1 MKRIDDKG
9 ITLISLVTTI
19 VILVILA
26 SIATYSGIGV
36 IKQTQF
42 TKFSTQLKMMQTQ
55 VNELYDK
62 YSNNQTIDVA
72 GKKYTG
78 TEIANIGKEISTLSQ
93 KTKVFNESASGIT
106 DSTGYK
112 YYDKDTIKALNIE
125 GLDEEEY
132 FVNVS
137 KRSVISYD
145 GMEYEGKTY
154 YTIDQLP
161 DGLYNVDYKVNT
173 GKPTFDVN
181 YEKTEN
187 NKYKITISNINY
199 GGNIDK
205 WQVKYQKEG
214 QDYWGTSEDYSIIVA
229 EEGKYKIYIEN
240 GNISSAEKEIKVR
253 NLPTGIERTNTT
265 IQDSL
270 GNQVVVPAGFKIVN
284 PDDNVEDG
292 IIIEDV
298 SHENTKGSQ
307 FVWIPVGDVK
317 TKNKGTINIELNRYT
332 FDSNGN
338 ETKQGANKIDNI
350 YTEDTAAKH
359 DNNYKNT
366 IAKDIED
373 FKSKAES
380 SHGYYIGRYEARTAN
395 ERSGSTTDDNLK
407 QITTK
412 PSDYVYNY
420 VTQPQAATLSRGMY
434 AEAPFESDLVNSYAW
449 DTATL
454 FLQTFDNRANKETL
468 KIYSKQTSLNTNSDG
483 LASKGTNNLTE
494 ASKKDKICNVY
505 DMASN
510 CLEWSTETYSRSRYP
525 CTPRG
530 GLYYSSSYTSGRYGD
545 GPASSNDYNSF
556 RPILYL
562 GNSTLDSNGL
572 DTITG
577 NETEN
582 TTVQD
587 SLGNQV
593 VVPAG
598 FEVVNPKDNV
608 EDGIVV
614 RDKTHTKT
622 AGSEFVWI
630 PVGDVKTK
638 NKGKINIE
646 LKRYVFN
653 EDGTVNDE
661 LTKTKPGDELK
672 TSANVSVYYTE
683 GLENSSTTNTHAKNI
698 EIFKSKAEGSHGYYI
713 GRYEAR
719 DKDSIFKRTS
729 SSSKTNKL
737 VCTADNYVY
746 NYVTQSQAATLS
758 RGMYTGTPFES
769 DLVNSYAWDTATLF
783 LQTFDNRTN
792 KDSLKKYSIQT
803 SLNTNSDGLATQG
816 TNKLD
821 TSKQD
826 KICNV
831 YDMASNCIEWS
842 TETSRYSNYPCTQ
855 RGGAYNGSYYTS
867 IRGLS
872 TMSGSDNNYSFRP
885 ILYL

>member
-93 KTKVFNESASGIT
+93 KTKVFTSSASGIT

-173 GKPTFDVN
+173 GKPIFDVN

-317 TKNKGTINIELNRYT
+317 TRDKGTINIELNRYT
-332 FDSNGN
+332 FDSNGK
-338 ETKQGANKIDNI
+338 ETKQGTNKIDNY
-350 YTEDTAAKH
+350 YTEDTAANH

-366 IAKDIED
+366 IAKNIDD
-373 FKSKAES
+373 FKIKTKS
-380 SHGYYIGRYEARTAN
+380 SHGYYIGRYEARTAT
-395 ERSGSTTDDNLK
+395 EREFPASLT

-412 PSDYVYNY
+412 PNEYIYNY
-420 VTQPQAATLSRGMY
+420 ISQPQAATLSREMY
-434 AEAPFESDLVNSYAW
+434 AGTTFESDLVNSYAW

-454 FLQTFDNRANKETL
+454 FFQTFGDNPK
-468 KIYSKQTSLNTNSDG
+468 YSMQNSLNSS
-483 LASKGTNNLTE
+483 LANKGTNNLTE
-494 ASKKDKICNVY
+494 ASKIDKICNVY

-510 CLEWSTETYSRSRYP
+510 CSEWTTETCEDSDDHLSGAQ
-525 CTPRG
+525 RG
-530 GLYYSSSYTSGRYGD
+530 GLYLNNSWYMSNRKNM
-545 GPASSNDYNSF
+545 GPRLRRRDYFIPPNL
-556 RPILYL
+556 IL
-562 GNSTLDSNGL
+562 
-572 DTITG
+572 
-577 NETEN
+577 
-582 TTVQD
+582 V
-587 SLGNQV
+587 
-593 VVPAG
+593 
-598 FEVVNPKDNV
+598 
-608 EDGIVV
+608 
-614 RDKTHTKT
+614 
-622 AGSEFVWI
+622 
-630 PVGDVKTK
+630 
-638 NKGKINIE
+638 E
-646 LKRYVFN
+646 LK
-653 EDGTVNDE
+653 
-661 LTKTKPGDELK
+661 K
-672 TSANVSVYYTE
+672 
-683 GLENSSTTNTHAKNI
+683 
-698 EIFKSKAEGSHGYYI
+698 
-713 GRYEAR
+713 
-719 DKDSIFKRTS
+719 
-729 SSSKTNKL
+729 
-737 VCTADNYVY
+737 
-746 NYVTQSQAATLS
+746 
-758 RGMYTGTPFES
+758 
-769 DLVNSYAWDTATLF
+769 
-783 LQTFDNRTN
+783 
-792 KDSLKKYSIQT
+792 
-803 SLNTNSDGLATQG
+803 
-816 TNKLD
+816 
-821 TSKQD
+821 
-826 KICNV
+826 
-831 YDMASNCIEWS
+831 
-842 TETSRYSNYPCTQ
+842 
-855 RGGAYNGSYYTS
+855 
-867 IRGLS
+867 
-872 TMSGSDNNYSFRP
+872 
-885 ILYL
+885 

>member
-154 YTIDQLP
+154 YTINQLP
-161 DGLYNVDYKVNT
+161 DGLYNVGYQANS

-187 NKYKITISNINY
+187 NKYKITISNTNY
-199 GGNIDK
+199 DGKIDK

-240 GNISSAEKEIKVR
+240 GNIKSDEKEIKVR

-317 TKNKGTINIELNRYT
+317 TRDKGTINIELKRYVFNSDGT
-332 FDSNGN
+332 VNADLSKTEPGDQLKTSTSSSYYFTEGLENSQ
-338 ETKQGANKIDNI
+338 TDN
-350 YTEDTAAKH
+350 THAK
-359 DNNYKNT
+359 N
-366 IAKDIED
+366 IAIFRK
-373 FKSKAES
+373 KAEG
-380 SHGYYIGRYEARTAN
+380 SHGYYIGRYEARTAT
-395 ERSGSTTDDNLK
+395 ERSSTTTDDKLT

-412 PSDYVYNY
+412 PNDYVYNY
-420 VTQPQAATLSRGMY
+420 ITQPQAATLSRGMY
-434 AEAPFESDLVNSYAW
+434 AGTPFESDLVNSYAW

-454 FLQTFDNRANKETL
+454 FLQTFGNNPK
-468 KIYSKQTSLNTNSDG
+468 YSTQTSLNSSFANQ
-483 LASKGTNNLTE
+483 GTNNLTDT
-494 ASKKDKICNVY
+494 SKQDNICNIY

-510 CLEWSTETYSRSRYP
+510 CLEWSTETCSDSGYN
-525 CTPRG
+525 CALRG
-530 GLYYSSSYTSGRYGD
+530 GYYAISSFYASTRFYRTMAGGNYG
-545 GPASSNDYNSF
+545 SF

-562 GNSTLDSNGL
+562 GDSTLDSNGL

-614 RDKTHTKT
+614 RDKTHTNT

-653 EDGTVNDE
+653 EDGTVNKE
-661 LTKTKPGDELK
+661 LTKTKPGDELR
-672 TSANVSVYYTE
+672 TSANNSVYYTE

-783 LQTFDNRTN
+783 LQTFGNN
-792 KDSLKKYSIQT
+792 PKYSIQT

-842 TETSRYSNYPCTQ
+842 TETSRYSNYPCAQ
-855 RGGAYNGSYYTS
+855 RGGAYNSSYYTS

>member
-19 VILVILA
+19 VILLILA

-62 YSNNQTIDVA
+62 YSNNQTIEVA

-93 KTKVFNESASGIT
+93 KTKVFNASASGIT

-199 GGNIDK
+199 DGNIDK

-240 GNISSAEKEIKVR
+240 GNIKSDEKEILVSR
-253 NLPTGIERTNTT
+253 LPTGEEKTNTT
-265 IQDSL
+265 IKDSL

-307 FVWIPVGDVK
+307 FVWIPVGTVIKEDK
-317 TKNKGTINIELNRYT
+317 TTVDIPLKRYVFNDNGTVNEELTKTELGDELRTYANASDYYTEGLENSETLNTHAKNIET
-332 FDSNGN
+332 
-338 ETKQGANKIDNI
+338 
-350 YTEDTAAKH
+350 
-359 DNNYKNT
+359 
-366 IAKDIED
+366 
-373 FKSKAES
+373 FKSKAEG
-380 SHGYYIGRYEARTAN
+380 SHGYYIGRYEARTAT
-395 ERSGSTTDDNLK
+395 ERSSSTTDDNLT

-412 PSDYVYNY
+412 PNDYVYNY

-434 AEAPFESDLVNSYAW
+434 
-449 DTATL
+449 
-454 FLQTFDNRANKETL
+454 
-468 KIYSKQTSLNTNSDG
+468 
-483 LASKGTNNLTE
+483 TE
-494 ASKKDKICNVY
+494 
-505 DMASN
+505 
-510 CLEWSTETYSRSRYP
+510 
-525 CTPRG
+525 
-530 GLYYSSSYTSGRYGD
+530 
-545 GPASSNDYNSF
+545 
-556 RPILYL
+556 
-562 GNSTLDSNGL
+562 
-572 DTITG
+572 
-577 NETEN
+577 
-582 TTVQD
+582 
-587 SLGNQV
+587 
-593 VVPAG
+593 
-598 FEVVNPKDNV
+598 
-608 EDGIVV
+608 
-614 RDKTHTKT
+614 
-622 AGSEFVWI
+622 
-630 PVGDVKTK
+630 
-638 NKGKINIE
+638 
-646 LKRYVFN
+646 
-653 EDGTVNDE
+653 
-661 LTKTKPGDELK
+661 
-672 TSANVSVYYTE
+672 
-683 GLENSSTTNTHAKNI
+683 
-698 EIFKSKAEGSHGYYI
+698 
-713 GRYEAR
+713 
-719 DKDSIFKRTS
+719 
-729 SSSKTNKL
+729 
-737 VCTADNYVY
+737 
-746 NYVTQSQAATLS
+746 
-758 RGMYTGTPFES
+758 TPFES
-769 DLVNSYAWDTATLF
+769 DLVNSYAWDTAILF
-783 LQTFDNRTN
+783 FQILGNN
-792 KDSLKKYSIQT
+792 SKYSQYRLCTGIRA
-803 SLNTNSDGLATQG
+803 SQG
-816 TNKLD
+816 TNNLAD

-831 YDMASNCIEWS
+831 YDMASNCWELS
-842 TETSRYSNYPCTQ
+842 TETSSDSLNPSVQ
-855 RGGAYNGSYYTS
+855 RGGYYDYYPYYCTSRRDILMTTGSS
-867 IRGLS
+867 I
-872 TMSGSDNNYSFRP
+872 NHSFRP

>member
-19 VILVILA
+19 VILLILT

-93 KTKVFNESASGIT
+93 KTKVFNASASGIT

-161 DGLYNVDYKVNT
+161 DGLYNVDYKVNA

-199 GGNIDK
+199 DGNIDK

-307 FVWIPVGDVK
+307 FVWIPVGNVK
-317 TKNKGTINIELNRYT
+317 TRDKGTINIELNRYT
-332 FDSNGN
+332 FDSNGK
-338 ETKQGANKIDNI
+338 ETKQGTNKIDNG
-350 YTEDTAAKH
+350 YTEDTAANH
-359 DNNYKNT
+359 NSSYGNT
-366 IAKDIED
+366 IAKDIDD
-373 FKSKAES
+373 FKTKAES
-380 SHGYYIGRYEARTAN
+380 SHGYYIGRYEARTTNQRTA
-395 ERSGSTTDDNLK
+395 STTDDKLT

-412 PSDYVYNY
+412 PNDYVYNY
-420 VTQPQAATLSRGMY
+420 VTQPQAAKLSREMY
-434 AEAPFESDLVNSYAW
+434 SGTPFESDLVNSYAW

-454 FLQTFDNRANKETL
+454 FLQTIDNRTTDKSQ
-468 KIYSKQTSLNTNSDG
+468 KYSIQTSLNTS
-483 LASKGTNNLTE
+483 LANKGTNNLTE
-494 ASKKDKICNVY
+494 AIKQDKICNVY

-510 CLEWSTETYSRSRYP
+510 CFEWTTETYRYGGLP
-525 CTPRG
+525 VTGRG
-530 GLYYSSSYTSGRYGD
+530 GNYYSSDCFTSYRY
-545 GPASSNDYNSF
+545 DYNAIDSRVGYSF

-562 GNSTLDSNGL
+562 ENSTLDGNGL

-598 FEVVNPKDNV
+598 FKVVNPKDNV

-614 RDKTHTKT
+614 RDKTHTNT

-630 PVGDVKTK
+630 PVGDIKTK

-719 DKDSIFKRTS
+719 DKDSIFERTS

-792 KDSLKKYSIQT
+792 KDSLKKYSVQT

-872 TMSGSDNNYSFRP
+872 AMSGSDNNYSFRP

>member
-55 VNELYDK
+55 ANELYDK

-199 GGNIDK
+199 DGNIDK

-240 GNISSAEKEIKVR
+240 GSIKSAEKEIKVIK
-253 NLPTGIERTNTT
+253 LPTGEEKTNTT

-317 TKNKGTINIELNRYT
+317 TRDKGTINIELNRYT
-332 FDSNGN
+332 FDSNGK
-338 ETKQGANKIDNI
+338 ETKQGTNKIDNG
-350 YTEDTAAKH
+350 YTEDTAANH
-359 DNNYKNT
+359 NSSYGNT
-366 IAKDIED
+366 IAKDIDD
-373 FKSKAES
+373 FKTKAES
-380 SHGYYIGRYEARTAN
+380 SHGYYIGRYEARTTT
-395 ERSGSTTDDNLK
+395 ERYDPTTDDELK

-412 PSDYVYNY
+412 PNDYVYNY
-420 VTQPQAATLSRGMY
+420 VTQPQAAALSRGMY
-434 AEAPFESDLVNSYAW
+434 AGTPFESDLVNSYAW

-454 FLQTFDNRANKETL
+454 FLQTFGNNPK
-468 KIYSKQTSLNTNSDG
+468 YSIKTSLNSDG
-483 LASKGTNNLTE
+483 LATQGTNKLDT
-494 ASKKDKICNVY
+494 SKKDKICNVY

-510 CLEWSTETYSRSRYP
+510 YREWSTETCSYGFGP
-525 CTPRG
+525 CTRRG
-530 GLYYSSSYTSGRYGD
+530 GFYDDNSTFTSTRLNYGTTNSF
-545 GPASSNDYNSF
+545 GGTSF
-556 RPILYL
+556 RPLLYL
-562 GNSTLDSNGL
+562 KNSTLDGNGL

-598 FEVVNPKDNV
+598 FEVVNPNDNV

-614 RDKTHTKT
+614 RDKTHTNT

-638 NKGKINIE
+638 NKGTINIE

-653 EDGTVNDE
+653 EDGTVNEE
-661 LTKTKPGDELK
+661 LTKIEPGDQLK
-672 TSANVSVYYTE
+672 TSSISGPYYYTE
-683 GLENSSTTNTHAKNI
+683 GLKNDETYNTHAKNI
-698 EIFKSKAEGSHGYYI
+698 VDFKTKAGSSHGYYI

-719 DKDSIFKRTS
+719 DKDSTAERTD
-729 SSSKTNKL
+729 SSSKTNQL

-746 NYVTQSQAATLS
+746 NYVKQSQAATLS

-792 KDSLKKYSIQT
+792 KDTLKVYSRQN
-803 SLNTNSDGLATQG
+803 SLNTGSLANKG
-816 TNKLD
+816 TNNLAEA
-821 TSKQD
+821 SKID

-842 TETSRYSNYPCTQ
+842 TETFSYNYPCTL
-855 RGGAYNGSYYTS
+855 RGSNYIPNSAYCCTSYRGSSGTNN
-867 IRGLS
+867 RG
-872 TMSGSDNNYSFRP
+872 DNDSFRP

>member
-19 VILVILA
+19 VILLILA

-62 YSNNQTIDVA
+62 YSNNQTIEVA

-93 KTKVFNESASGIT
+93 KTKVFNASASGIT

-154 YTIDQLP
+154 YTINQLP
-161 DGLYNVDYKVNT
+161 DGLYNVGYQANS

-199 GGNIDK
+199 DGNIDK

-240 GNISSAEKEIKVR
+240 GNIKSDEKEIKVR

-265 IQDSL
+265 IKDSL
-270 GNQVVVPAGFKIVN
+270 ENQVVVPAGFKIVN

-317 TKNKGTINIELNRYT
+317 TRDKGTINIDLNRYT
-332 FDSNGN
+332 FDSNGK
-338 ETKQGANKIDNI
+338 ETKQGSNI
-350 YTEDTAAKH
+350 IEKDWSEINTSTYGNITAKE
-359 DNNYKNT
+359 NIESEESGFRKS
-366 IAKDIED
+366 AKDN
-373 FKSKAES
+373 
-380 SHGYYIGRYEARTAN
+380 HGYYIGRYEARTN
-395 ERSGSTTDDNLK
+395 TQRTSKTPDDKLT

-412 PSDYVYNY
+412 PNDYVYNY
-420 VTQPQAATLSRGMY
+420 VKQSQAATLSRGMY
-434 AEAPFESDLVNSYAW
+434 TGTPFKSDLVNSYAW

-454 FLQTFDNRANKETL
+454 FLQTIDNRTTDKT
-468 KIYSKQTSLNTNSDG
+468 KKYSMQGSLNSSPAN
-483 LASKGTNNLTE
+483 KGTNNLTE
-494 ASKKDKICNVY
+494 AIKQDKICNVY

-510 CLEWSTETYSRSRYP
+510 CWEWTTETCSAGGLP
-525 CTPRG
+525 CTLRG
-530 GLYYSSSYTSGRYGD
+530 GLYIDSGFHTSNRYFSST
-545 GPASSNDYNSF
+545 PSSDDFSSF

-562 GNSTLDSNGL
+562 ENSTLDSNGL

-598 FEVVNPKDNV
+598 FEVVNPNDNV

-630 PVGDVKTK
+630 PVGDVKTT
-638 NKGKINIE
+638 NKGTINIE

-653 EDGTVNDE
+653 DNGTVNAD
-661 LTKTKPGDELK
+661 LSKTEPGDQVQQ
-672 TSANVSVYYTE
+672 TGYVNYYTE
-683 GLENSSTTNTHAKNI
+683 GLENSKTSNTHAKNI
-698 EIFKSKAEGSHGYYI
+698 AIFRKKAEGSHGYYI

-719 DKDSIFKRTS
+719 TANERS
-729 SSSKTNKL
+729 STTTDEELKQITTKL
-737 VCTADNYVY
+737 NDYVY
-746 NYVTQSQAATLS
+746 NYVTQPQAAALS
-758 RGMYTGTPFES
+758 RGMYAGTPFES

-783 LQTFDNRTN
+783 LQTIDNRTTA
-792 KDSLKKYSIQT
+792 KTKKYSMQN
-803 SLNTNSDGLATQG
+803 SLNSSPANKG
-816 TNKLD
+816 TNNVAEA
-821 TSKQD
+821 SKQD

-831 YDMASNCIEWS
+831 YDMASNCWEWS
-842 TETSRYSNYPCTQ
+842 TETCSYSSRFPCTIRGGSYSYSGCYPSSRGNQSTTYSN
-855 RGGAYNGSYYTS
+855 
-867 IRGLS
+867 S
-872 TMSGSDNNYSFRP
+872 TTSFRP

>member
-19 VILVILA
+19 VILLILT

-93 KTKVFNESASGIT
+93 KTKVFNASASGIT

-199 GGNIDK
+199 DGNIDK

-317 TKNKGTINIELNRYT
+317 TRDKGTINIELNRYT
-332 FDSNGN
+332 FDSNGK
-338 ETKQGANKIDNI
+338 ETKQGTNKIDNY
-350 YTEDTAAKH
+350 YTEDTAANH
-359 DNNYKNT
+359 NSSYGNT
-366 IAKDIED
+366 IAKNIDD
-373 FKSKAES
+373 FKTKAES
-380 SHGYYIGRYEARTAN
+380 SHGYYIGRYEARTTNQRTA
-395 ERSGSTTDDNLK
+395 STTDDKLT

-412 PSDYVYNY
+412 PNDYVYNY
-420 VTQPQAATLSRGMY
+420 VTQPQAAKLSREMY
-434 AEAPFESDLVNSYAW
+434 SGTPFESDLVNSYAW

-454 FLQTFDNRANKETL
+454 FLQTFDNRTNKDSL
-468 KIYSKQTSLNTNSDG
+468 KKYSRQTSLNSS
-483 LASKGTNNLTE
+483 LASQGTNNLAE
-494 ASKKDKICNVY
+494 ASKIDKICNVY

-510 CLEWSTETYSRSRYP
+510 CYEWSTETCSYSDGP
-525 CTPRG
+525 CTIRG
-530 GLYYSSSYTSGRYGD
+530 GYYRSSIIYTSYRISYDTTSSYNSV
-545 GPASSNDYNSF
+545 SF
-556 RPILYL
+556 RPLLYL
-562 GNSTLDSNGL
+562 ENSTLDSNGL

-582 TTVQD
+582 TTVRD

-630 PVGDVKTK
+630 PVGDVKTT
-638 NKGKINIE
+638 NKGTINIE

-653 EDGTVNDE
+653 NNGTVNAN
-661 LTKTKPGDELK
+661 LSKTEPEEKLK
-672 TSANVSVYYTE
+672 VSTSASEYYTE
-683 GLENSSTTNTHAKNI
+683 GLKNSVTTNTHAKDI
-698 EIFKSKAEGSHGYYI
+698 ADFRAKAKRNHGYYI

-719 DKDSIFKRTS
+719 TTIERKTKD
-729 SSSKTNKL
+729 
-737 VCTADNYVY
+737 DNLTQITTKPNDYVY
-746 NYVTQSQAATLS
+746 NRVTQQQAATLS
-758 RGMYTGTPFES
+758 RGMYEGTPFES

-783 LQTFDNRTN
+783 LQTIDNRTTD
-792 KDSLKKYSIQT
+792 KSQKYSIQT
-803 SLNTNSDGLATQG
+803 SLNTSLANKG
-816 TNKLD
+816 TNNLTE

-831 YDMASNCIEWS
+831 YDMASNCLEWS
-842 TETSRYSNYPCTQ
+842 TETCSAGGLPCAT
-855 RGGAYNGSYYTS
+855 RGGFYYSSSVFTS
-867 IRGLS
+867 RRHDDS
-872 TMSGSDNNYSFRP
+872 TITSDVGRSFRP
-885 ILYL
+885 LLYL